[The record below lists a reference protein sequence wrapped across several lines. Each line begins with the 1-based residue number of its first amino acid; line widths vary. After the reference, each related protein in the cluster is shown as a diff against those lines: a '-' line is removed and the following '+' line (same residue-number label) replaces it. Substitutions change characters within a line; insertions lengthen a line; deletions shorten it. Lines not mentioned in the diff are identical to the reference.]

1 MMNQADWVPRFR
13 RLVSLSSVF
22 VLILLLLTLAGCITE
37 DDLSLEQR
45 AFLLDSQL
53 LCPICDGQTVDQS
66 QAQIAVDI
74 RTTVRQKLEEGLTN
88 QEIRDFFVSRYGT
101 GILAAPEASG
111 FGLLAWIVPA
121 IIAVIGLFILG
132 YVIRDLR
139 LKRKVVPVEGLEE
152 PARATDNSLEQ
163 VERELGNF
171 VRRSAEK
178 EDK

>member
-1 MMNQADWVPRFR
+1 MMNQADSVPRFR

-74 RTTVRQKLEEGLTN
+74 RTTVRQKLEEG
-88 QEIRDFFVSRYGT
+88 
-101 GILAAPEASG
+101 
-111 FGLLAWIVPA
+111 
-121 IIAVIGLFILG
+121 
-132 YVIRDLR
+132 
-139 LKRKVVPVEGLEE
+139 
-152 PARATDNSLEQ
+152 
-163 VERELGNF
+163 
-171 VRRSAEK
+171 
-178 EDK
+178 